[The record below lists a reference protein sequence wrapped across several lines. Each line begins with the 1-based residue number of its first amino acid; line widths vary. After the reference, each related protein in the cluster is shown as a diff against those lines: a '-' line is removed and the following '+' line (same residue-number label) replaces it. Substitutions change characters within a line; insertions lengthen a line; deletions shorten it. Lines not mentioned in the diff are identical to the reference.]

1 MDTTHGFSLLREQEI
16 AEAGCTARLY
26 RHDRTGA
33 QLVSVACPDENKVF
47 GVTLRTPPADST
59 GVAHILEHSVLCGSR
74 RYPVKEPFV
83 ELLKGSLHTFLN
95 AFTYPDKTCYPVAS
109 TNLADFRNLVDVYL
123 DAVFHPLITEDI
135 FRQEGWHYEL
145 DAPEGPLSRKGVVYN
160 EMKGAY
166 SSPDGVLHEACQQA
180 LFPDTPYGLDSG
192 GDPEVIPELTYEA
205 FKAFHTTYYHPANA
219 RFWFYGDDPEAQR
232 LERLGAFLEE
242 FGPWAVDSRV
252 PVQEPLPAP
261 RRVEKPFDAGDD
273 PSGMVTLNW
282 LLPEVTDRPL
292 ALALEVLEELLIGL
306 PSSPLRRALM
316 ESGLGE
322 DLAGTGLENELRQM
336 FFSTGLRGV
345 DPQDEDAVQ
354 ALVLE
359 TLERLAAGGPTREMV
374 EAALNTV
381 EFDLRE
387 NNTGRFPR
395 GLSMM
400 LASLTNWLYDADPFE
415 PLAFEAP
422 LAALKA
428 RLDAGEPVFQK
439 LIRTHLLD
447 NPHRVTVVLRP
458 DPGLGAA
465 REAREAAGLAA
476 VLAGMDEA
484 ARAGVMARA
493 RELARLQEAPDS
505 PEALATIPRLD
516 LADIPREE
524 KPIPT
529 RSGVTAAAMTRLH
542 DIPAR
547 GIIYLDAGLDLTCVP
562 GHLLPLV
569 PLFGRALFEMGTARE
584 DFAELSMRIAR
595 KTGGMGPEVFTS
607 TALDAAAP
615 VARLF
620 LHGKATAANAPEM
633 LAILHDVL
641 FNARFDDRERFRLM
655 VGEEKARMEQSLVP
669 SGHMVVLSRLRA
681 RASLAGWAAE
691 RMGGLEALEAVRAL
705 AREVD
710 SDWPGVLARLEEL
723 RGVLVRAGNLVLNA
737 TGDAADLA
745 AFEGPLAEFA
755 AALPAGAA
763 PAAAGAPAPLAPR
776 EGLTIPARVNYVGK
790 IVRLDEAG
798 WRFHGAQLA
807 AVKYARMG
815 YLWEK
820 VRVRGGAYGA
830 FCVLDRFAGTL
841 AFASYRDPALAG
853 TLAAFDGAGAFFR
866 ELDLSADELAK
877 AVIGAVGD
885 MDAYLL
891 PDAQGLTALLRE
903 LTGDTPA
910 RRQTMR
916 EELLGATQA
925 DFRAFGECLEG
936 LMAEGEVVVLGAA
949 EAIGASGLDFSV
961 TRVL

>member
-1 MDTTHGFSLLREQEI
+1 MDITHGFTLLREQEI
-16 AEAGCTARLY
+16 PEAGCTARLY

-83 ELLKGSLHTFLN
+83 ELLKGSLQTFLN

-109 TNLADFRNLVDVYL
+109 TNLADFHNLVDVYL

-192 GDPEVIPELTYEA
+192 GDPEVIPELTYAA
-205 FKAFHTTYYHPANA
+205 FKAFHETYYHPANA
-219 RFWFYGDDPEAQR
+219 RFWFYGDDPETGR
-232 LERLGAFLEE
+232 LERLDAFLKD

-252 PVQEPLPAP
+252 PVQEPMATP
-261 RRVEKPFDAGDD
+261 RRVEKTFDAGDD
-273 PSGMVTLNW
+273 PSGMVVLNW

-292 ALALEVLEELLIGL
+292 ALALEVLEELLTGL

-322 DLAGTGLENELRQM
+322 DLAGAGLETELRQM
-336 FFSTGLRGV
+336 FFAIGLKGV
-345 DPQDEDAVQ
+345 DLEDEEAVQ
-354 ALVLE
+354 DLILA
-359 TLERLAAGGPTREMV
+359 TLERLAAEGPTQAMV

-400 LASLTNWLYDADPFE
+400 LSSLTNWLYDADPFE

-439 LIRTHLLD
+439 LIRTHLLG

-458 DPGLGAA
+458 DPGLAAA
-465 REAREAAGLAA
+465 REAREAAGLAGI
-476 VLAGMDEA
+476 LAGLDEA
-484 ARAGVMARA
+484 ARAGVMKQA
-493 RELARLQEAPDS
+493 RELARLQETPDS
-505 PEALATIPRLD
+505 PEALATIPRLE

-524 KPIPT
+524 KPIPA
-529 RSGVTAAAMTRLH
+529 RAGATAAAMTRLH

-547 GIIYLDAGLDLTCVP
+547 GIVYLDAGLDLTCVP
-562 GHLLPLV
+562 QRLLPLV

-595 KTGGMGPEVFTS
+595 KTGGMGSEIFTS
-607 TALDAAAP
+607 TALEAAAP

-633 LAILHDVL
+633 LDILRDVL
-641 FNARFDDRERFRLM
+641 LTARFDDRERFRLM
-655 VGEEKARMEQSLVP
+655 VSEEKARMEQSLVP

-691 RMGGLEALEAVRAL
+691 RMGGLEALQAVRAL
-705 AREVD
+705 AAEVD

-723 RGVLVRAGNLVLNA
+723 RGLLARSGGMVLNV

-745 AFEGPLAEFA
+745 ALEGPLADFA

-763 PAAAGAPAPLAPR
+763 PAAAWTPGPLPAR

-790 IVRLDEAG
+790 IVDLTDAG
-798 WRFHGAQLA
+798 WAFNGADLA

-830 FCVLDRFAGTL
+830 FCVLDRFAGSL
-841 AFASYRDPALAG
+841 AFTSYRDPALAG
-853 TLAAFDGAGAFFR
+853 TLAAFDGAGAFFKAL
-866 ELDLSADELAK
+866 ELSADEVAK

-885 MDAYLL
+885 MDAHLL

-903 LTGDTPA
+903 LTGDTPE

-916 EELLGATQA
+916 EELLGASAA
-925 DFRAFGECLEG
+925 DFRAMGERMDAALAG
-936 LMAEGEVVVLGAA
+936 GQVVVLGSA
-949 EAIGASGLDFSV
+949 EAIEASGLDFDV